1 VSGEIAISQ
10 TAAPSTHAAQAP
22 QAAPAAP
29 VAPVAPVAPANVDP
43 IAAQA
48 ASKRP
53 LVNPGLHLDLALNL
67 VVLQFVDDKG
77 DVTRSIPSE
86 KQLKAYQS
94 QQTDVKTHAT
104 QATTPRVE
112 G

>member
-22 QAAPAAP
+22 QAAPA
-29 VAPVAPVAPANVDP
+29 APVAPANVDP